1 LSVTV
6 LCNIWRTDESNPA
19 RLEKAVDYSF
29 LVSYHDLGSL
39 YAAAVIMVGDKRLS
53 MGNSASA
60 TDATGDDLRLWLPTI
75 LWLIALFMLS
85 TSIFS
90 AANTGKI
97 IVPIL
102 RFLLPSA
109 SAATIALLHALIRKA
124 AHFTNYGILFWI
136 LIRGPMAGR
145 PYLALTLCI
154 CYAFLDE
161 GHQILVPGRTPSLY
175 DVALDSSGALFSRFL
190 NAATSE
196 LSLS

>member
-1 LSVTV
+1 LRGGKEY
-6 LCNIWRTDESNPA
+6 LEAA
-19 RLEKAVDYSF
+19 RLRMGKS
-29 LVSYHDLGSL
+29 
-39 YAAAVIMVGDKRLS
+39 RS
-53 MGNSASA
+53 MA
-60 TDATGDDLRLWLPTI
+60 ATGVSRLIPWLPTI
-75 LWLIALFMLS
+75 LWLMALFALS
-85 TSIFS
+85 TSAFS
-90 AANTGKI
+90 AANTSRV

-102 RFLLPSA
+102 HFLLPGVSQ
-109 SAATIALLHALIRKA
+109 ATIVVLHGLIRKA

-145 PYLALTLCI
+145 PYTALLLCV

-196 LSLS
+196 L